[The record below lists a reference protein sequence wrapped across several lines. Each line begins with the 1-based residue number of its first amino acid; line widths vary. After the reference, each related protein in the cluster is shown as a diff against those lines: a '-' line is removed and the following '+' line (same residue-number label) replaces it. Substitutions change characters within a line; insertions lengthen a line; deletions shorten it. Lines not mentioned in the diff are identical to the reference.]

1 MTKEHIGEVSF
12 SAYCESF
19 KPYNSTWDEL
29 SLEAREAWCCAGEAV
44 LHDDDVMKPIV
55 EALSCIDSELEIIKL
70 NLGVES

>member
-1 MTKEHIGEVSF
+1 MSKEYIGKVVYAAWRKSTI
-12 SAYCESF
+12 STC
-19 KPYNSTWDEL
+19 TWDEL